1 MNTRKGEA
9 KGGGGVQGCYKNF
22 TLSQVFYFIVRV
34 VILLK
39 QKLWHIVFPK
49 MFGWLDFIAL

>member
-9 KGGGGVQGCYKNF
+9 GGGGGQGCYKNF

-39 QKLWHIVFPK
+39 QKLWHIVFPT